1 MMEKLMKNK
10 KLKDLAVQL
19 HLKSFYKKY
28 LQMSKLDIQDKVL
41 YFSFGSVPS
50 SLIGIVCF

>member
-28 LQMSKLDIQDKVL
+28 LQMSKLDIQDKGV

-50 SLIGIVCF
+50 SLIGFVCF